1 MRSRNAGCTP
11 VLYPGIH
18 LDMAQGSAYA
28 RSVPVSPGISL
39 NLRPTAPLHRWV
51 RRARMYR
58 PEVAERLE
66 AFGLDASVL
75 DRVEAEGVPV
85 SLPELLK
92 LVAVSV
98 PRDPEQ
104 TSSKKESKESI
115 EEELPPNRWPRR
127 RGNPRRLP

>member
-1 MRSRNAGCTP
+1 
-11 VLYPGIH
+11 
-18 LDMAQGSAYA
+18 
-28 RSVPVSPGISL
+28 
-39 NLRPTAPLHRWV
+39 
-51 RRARMYR
+51 MYR